1 LTQAGVYPEFL
12 RQSHTTTSTNFPTAN
27 PIQANPGRELHARR
41 QHNHGRENFY
51 GTLTVPV
58 KVNDGALDSNTFQ
71 LELVVNPD
79 PQNVK
84 SRTKV
89 EKEQLPF
96 EVK

>member
-1 LTQAGVYPEFL
+1 M
-12 RQSHTTTSTNFPTAN
+12 
-27 PIQANPGRELHARR
+27 
-41 QHNHGRENFY
+41 
-51 GTLTVPV
+51 PV